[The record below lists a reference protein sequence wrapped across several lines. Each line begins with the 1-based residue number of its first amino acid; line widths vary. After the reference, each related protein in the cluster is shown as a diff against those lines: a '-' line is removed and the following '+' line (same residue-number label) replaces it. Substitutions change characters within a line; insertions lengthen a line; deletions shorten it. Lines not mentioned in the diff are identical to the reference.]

1 MLFVMVSVYVEMI
14 KQKSLTAK
22 KEKSLTP
29 DTHRDEVKLE
39 EVEAEAESVILLE
52 EAATVK
58 TGGGN
63 EVEAEAEVMIEQD
76 ERVMETVDHAKKI
89 VLTSVKE
96 KIHAMIEGEQEP
108 QGVIGGKNS
117 TLQIARKGIGILIDI
132 GKMIGEK
139 VEAHGVIKWIDSN
152 IQIVTKGKEILVDT
166 RAMRK

>member
-1 MLFVMVSVYVEMI
+1 MVSVYVEMK

-39 EVEAEAESVILLE
+39 EVEAEAESMILLE

-63 EVEAEAEVMIEQD
+63 EEDAEAEVEVMIEQD

-96 KIHAMIEGEQEP
+96 EIHAMIEGEQEP